1 MSVPSLKFSKATVPS
16 TSNFYSTASN
26 FNSTIRVQADF
37 SSGVTTVTNVQDQA
51 GWNGFGKSSIR
62 TGMFLMSSGETN
74 AFTRIT
80 DWNPGTSTITL
91 ESPAIGGGTGETNV
105 RIACPKGMYILESAS
120 ISKAGTGEPNDM
132 RDITGSSDA
141 EYVAGDQKWGIIAQQ
156 AFTSSNSATVQG
168 NFSQYDILS
177 IENREGSNQANLIVT
192 ASDTFA
198 PFIEPVDSLAVS
210 ATTFMVSSYVS
221 ESLMSM
227 ASANDLDLPQG
238 FGFAAWNNSVAN
250 TIAAFT
256 SGSGGGAAF
265 PFTGSAGISGSIDM
279 TGSFSTLLNS
289 SENFLIKNATAPT
302 QSLFQIDNEGTAIF
316 RARDGGV
323 SDVPSPVVG
332 GLYFSTSSAFIGVD
346 GV

>member
-1 MSVPSLKFSKATVPS
+1 MGVPSLKFSKATVPS

-120 ISKAGTGEPNDM
+120 ISKQGTGEPNDM

-141 EYVAGDQKWGIIAQQ
+141 DYNEGDQKWGIIAQLSK
-156 AFTSSNSATVQG
+156 TSNPGTAVQG
-168 NFSQYDILS
+168 EYSQYTILS
-177 IENREGSNQANLIVT
+177 VENREGTNQANLIIT
-192 ASDTFA
+192 ASDEFP
-198 PFIEPVDSLAVS
+198 PFSEPDDHLAVVN
-210 ATTFMVSSYVS
+210 TQFMVSSFVS
-221 ESLMSM
+221 ESLMTL
-227 ASANDLDLPQG
+227 ASAADLNMSQG
-238 FGFAAWNNSVAN
+238 FGVAAWNNSVASHLVN
-250 TIAAFT
+250 LT
-256 SGSGGGAAF
+256 SGSGDTF
-265 PFTGSAGISGSIDM
+265 PYTGSAEI
-279 TGSFSTLLNS
+279 TGSLSVTGSSTISLDT
-289 SENFLIKNATAPT
+289 SENFLINNTTAPT
-302 QSLFQIDNEGTAIF
+302 QSLFQINDEGIAVF
-316 RARDGGV
+316 RARADG
-323 SDVPSPVVG
+323 DAIPTAVVG
-332 GLYFSTSSAFIGVD
+332 GMYFSASGAFIGIE
-346 GV
+346 

>member
-1 MSVPSLKFSKATVPS
+1 MGVPSLKFSKATVPS

-120 ISKAGTGEPNDM
+120 ISKQGTGEPNDM

-141 EYVAGDQKWGIIAQQ
+141 DYNEGDQKWGIIAQLSK
-156 AFTSSNSATVQG
+156 TSNPGTAVQG
-168 NFSQYDILS
+168 EYSQYTILS
-177 IENREGSNQANLIVT
+177 VENREGTNQANLIIT
-192 ASDTFA
+192 ASDEFP
-198 PFIEPVDSLAVS
+198 PFSEPDDHLAVVN
-210 ATTFMVSSYVS
+210 TQFMVSSFVS
-221 ESLMSM
+221 ESLMTL
-227 ASANDLDLPQG
+227 ASAADLNMSQG
-238 FGFAAWNNSVAN
+238 FGVAAWNNSVASHLVN
-250 TIAAFT
+250 LT
-256 SGSGGGAAF
+256 SGSGDTF
-265 PFTGSAGISGSIDM
+265 PYTGSAEI
-279 TGSFSTLLNS
+279 TGSLSVTGS
-289 SENFLIKNATAPT
+289 SIVSLDTNENFLINNATAVT
-302 QSLFQIDNEGTAIF
+302 QSLFKIDSEGIAIF
-316 RARDGGV
+316 RVQPDGAT
-323 SDVPSPVVG
+323 PPTPEVG
-332 GLYFSTSSAFIGVD
+332 HVYFTTESVFFGFE
-346 GV
+346 GE

>member
-1 MSVPSLKFSKATVPS
+1 MGVPSLKFSKATVPS

-120 ISKAGTGEPNDM
+120 ISKQGTGEPNDM

-141 EYVAGDQKWGIIAQQ
+141 DYNEGDQKWGIIAQLSK
-156 AFTSSNSATVQG
+156 TSNPGTAVQG
-168 NFSQYDILS
+168 EYSQYTILS
-177 IENREGSNQANLIVT
+177 VENREGTNQANLIIT
-192 ASDTFA
+192 ASDEFP
-198 PFIEPVDSLAVS
+198 PFSEPDDHLAVVN
-210 ATTFMVSSYVS
+210 TQFMVSSFVS
-221 ESLMSM
+221 ESLMTL
-227 ASANDLDLPQG
+227 ASAADLNMSQG
-238 FGFAAWNNSVAN
+238 FGVAAWNNSVASHLVN
-250 TIAAFT
+250 LT
-256 SGSGGGAAF
+256 SGSGDTF
-265 PFTGSAGISGSIDM
+265 PYTGSAEI
-279 TGSFSTLLNS
+279 TGSLSVTGS
-289 SENFLIKNATAPT
+289 SIVSLDTNENFLINNATAVT
-302 QSLFQIDNEGTAIF
+302 QSLFKIDSEGIAIF
-316 RARDGGV
+316 RVQPDGAT
-323 SDVPSPVVG
+323 PPTPEVG
-332 GLYFSTSSAFIGVD
+332 HVYFTTESVFFGFD
-346 GV
+346 GE

>member
-1 MSVPSLKFSKATVPS
+1 MGNLNLKFSKLTIPG

-37 SSGVTTVTNVQDQA
+37 SAGSPTVTNVVAQP
-51 GWNGFGKSSIR
+51 GWNGFGTGSIV
-62 TGMFLMSSGETN
+62 TGMFLVSSGEVGSS
-74 AFTRIT
+74 TRIT
-80 DWNPGTSTITL
+80 DYNSGTNTITL
-91 ESPAIGGGTGETNV
+91 AANATATATNQTNV
-105 RIACPKGMYILESAS
+105 RISCPKGMYILESAS
-120 ISKAGTGEPNDM
+120 ISKQGTGEPNDM

-141 EYVAGDQKWGIIAQQ
+141 VYVAGDQKWGIIAQQ
-156 AFTSSNSATVQG
+156 AFITATGASVQG

-177 IENREGSNQANLIVT
+177 IENREGSNQANLIIT

>member
-1 MSVPSLKFSKATVPS
+1 MGVPSLKFSKATVPS

-120 ISKAGTGEPNDM
+120 ISKQGTGEPNDM

-141 EYVAGDQKWGIIAQQ
+141 DYNEGDQKWGIIAQLSK
-156 AFTSSNSATVQG
+156 TSNPGTAVQG
-168 NFSQYDILS
+168 EYSQYTILS
-177 IENREGSNQANLIVT
+177 VENREGTNQANLIIT
-192 ASDTFA
+192 ASDEFP
-198 PFIEPVDSLAVS
+198 PFSEPDDHLAVVN
-210 ATTFMVSSYVS
+210 TQFMVSSFVS
-221 ESLMSM
+221 ESLMTL
-227 ASANDLDLPQG
+227 ASAADLNMSQG
-238 FGFAAWNNSVAN
+238 FGVAAWNNSVASHLVN
-250 TIAAFT
+250 LT
-256 SGSGGGAAF
+256 SGSGDTF
-265 PFTGSAGISGSIDM
+265 PYTGSAEI
-279 TGSFSTLLNS
+279 TGSLSVTGS
-289 SENFLIKNATAPT
+289 SIVSLDTNENFLINNTTAVT
-302 QSLFQIDNEGTAIF
+302 QSLFKIDSEGIAIF
-316 RARDGGV
+316 RVQPDGAT
-323 SDVPSPVVG
+323 PPTPEVG
-332 GLYFSTSSAFIGVD
+332 HVYFTTESVFFGFEGT
-346 GV
+346 